1 MHEEDLLAYMYEPIG
16 SAPAA
21 EVPPRE
27 DAAMKQKRNAE
38 DERVQSLLLSKLNS
52 IVEGQQLE
60 ESIPDSIWNEWL
72 WRCDPL
78 QECHMDLLL
87 NRMHLLGLL
96 IARSVLH
103 PTQYKP

>member
-16 SAPAA
+16 SAPA
-21 EVPPRE
+21 E
-27 DAAMKQKRNAE
+27 AAAPENENATTQQKGNAE
-38 DERVQSLLLSKLNS
+38 DKRVQSLLLSKLNS
-52 IVEGQQLE
+52 IVDEQQLE

-103 PTQYKP
+103 IV